1 MRFGLVF
8 QLLVFYISPNSV
20 DPTCFNYNMYKWN
33 GIKVRE
39 NSKNAINN
47 RQILRNDIYK
57 YDFMEFHKISSYKRP
72 CPRNVIAIMI
82 PLSAIG

>member
-20 DPTCFNYNMYKWN
+20 DPACFNYNMYKWN

-39 NSKNAINN
+39 NSRNAINN
-47 RQILRNDIYK
+47 RT
-57 YDFMEFHKISSYKRP
+57 
-72 CPRNVIAIMI
+72 IMI
-82 PLSAIG
+82 STNTISWSSIKCHRTSD